1 MSTSRDR
8 VRQALS
14 HQGSDRIPV
23 DFGATAVTGI
33 HCRVVEAVRK
43 HYGLSYK
50 PVKIVDTFQM
60 LGEVDRDLA
69 DAMGVDCIGVGGTR
83 DIFDH
88 DTECMHE
95 QVTPWGQKVLVP
107 IQLDLTQDKEIK
119 TILRVQLCR
128 TVVSLSMPSKGSSRL
143 MKIN

>member
-33 HCRVVEAVRK
+33 HCRVVEALRK

-107 IQLDLTQDKEIK
+107 IQLDLTQD
-119 TILRVQLCR
+119 
-128 TVVSLSMPSKGSSRL
+128 
-143 MKIN
+143 

>member
-33 HCRVVEAVRK
+33 HCRVVEALRK

-50 PVKIVDTFQM
+50 PVKIVDTFQ
-60 LGEVDRDLA
+60 GFGR
-69 DAMGVDCIGVGGTR
+69 R
-83 DIFDH
+83 N
-88 DTECMHE
+88 
-95 QVTPWGQKVLVP
+95 
-107 IQLDLTQDKEIK
+107 
-119 TILRVQLCR
+119 
-128 TVVSLSMPSKGSSRL
+128 GSGLYWSRRYKRYL
-143 MKIN
+143 